1 MTTFV
6 DTSVL
11 YALLDDDDSMH
22 AAADET
28 FRFLVEGEELV
39 TNNYVVLE
47 SAAVVQ
53 HRLGSDAA
61 RDLLDR
67 LIPMIDVVW
76 VDERLHQT
84 AVTSLLAASNRRVSL
99 VDWTSFAFM
108 RERGIDNVFTFD
120 GDFAAQGFHLVP
132 PEQTEGARPADQR

>member
-1 MTTFV
+1 VTTFV

-61 RDLLDR
+61 RDLFDR
-67 LIPMIDVVW
+67 LIPLIGVAW

-108 RERGIDNVFTFD
+108 RERGIDSAFTFD
-120 GDFAAQGFHLVP
+120 SDFVAQGFEVVP
-132 PEQTEGARPADQR
+132 PPQDSGAASST